1 MRGASKADFFR
12 FARRQLKN
20 FAGFKMR
27 LVTEA
32 SLRLKK
38 FGVHPCFSVVNS
50 PTNSMDTTRKPA
62 WLRAKLPSGPG
73 YAAVRKLADDN
84 QLHTVCQS
92 AQCPNLGECWSRG
105 TATVMI
111 LGNICTR
118 SCNFCAI
125 QTGRPTELD
134 LGEPARVADAV
145 AKMALRHCVITS
157 VARDE
162 LADGGASVWAATIR
176 AIRHRNPH
184 TAIEVLVPDFKG
196 RFEDV
201 DTVLDAKPDIFN
213 HNVETVERLQ
223 KPVRVQARYDRSRSV
238 LRHAKSRGF
247 TTKTGIMLGLGE
259 ERHEIERTLRDIASD
274 QTDILTLGQYLQP
287 TPKHLPVNRWVTPEE
302 FKQWK
307 EFGLSIGLGVV
318 ESGPLVR
325 SSYHAD
331 EQSQKYTGEEHLN
344 TSNAF
349 ASA

>member
-1 MRGASKADFFR
+1 MTVS
-12 FARRQLKN
+12 
-20 FAGFKMR
+20 
-27 LVTEA
+27 
-32 SLRLKK
+32 
-38 FGVHPCFSVVNS
+38 
-50 PTNSMDTTRKPA
+50 RKPS
-62 WLRAKLPSGPG
+62 WLRARLPGGPG
-73 YAAVRKLADDN
+73 YHAVRQLVEHHG
-84 QLHTVCQS
+84 LHTVCQS
-92 AQCPNLGECWSRG
+92 AQCPNLGECWARG

-134 LGEPARVADAV
+134 FGEPARVADAV
-145 AKMALRHCVITS
+145 ARMNLRHVVITS

-176 AIRHRNPH
+176 AVRHRNPQ

-196 RFEDV
+196 HLPDI
-201 DTVLDAKPDIFN
+201 DTVLAARPDIFN

-223 KPVRVQARYDRSRSV
+223 KPVRVQARYDRSRAV
-238 LRHAKSRGF
+238 LRHAKARGF

-259 ERHEIERTLRDIASD
+259 RRDEIEQTLRDIVSD
-274 QTDILTLGQYLQP
+274 GAEILTVGQYLQP
-287 TPKHLPVNRWVTPEE
+287 TPRHLPVARWVPPEE
-302 FKQWK
+302 FQYWK

-331 EQSQKYTGEEHLN
+331 EQSQKYTGVEHLN
-344 TSNAF
+344 TRNAL

>member
-1 MRGASKADFFR
+1 
-12 FARRQLKN
+12 
-20 FAGFKMR
+20 
-27 LVTEA
+27 
-32 SLRLKK
+32 
-38 FGVHPCFSVVNS
+38 
-50 PTNSMDTTRKPA
+50 MDTSRKPS

-73 YAAVRKLADDN
+73 YTAVRKLVDDRK
-84 QLHTVCQS
+84 LHTVCQS

-134 LGEPARVADAV
+134 LGEPARVAEAV
-145 AKMALRHCVITS
+145 AQMRLRHCVITS

-162 LADGGASVWAATIR
+162 LSDGGASVWAATIR
-176 AIRHRNPH
+176 AVRHRNPN

-196 RFEDV
+196 KTEDL

-223 KPVRVQARYDRSRSV
+223 KPVRVQARYDRSRAV
-238 LRHAKSRGF
+238 LQYAKSRGF

-259 ERHEIERTLRDIASD
+259 EHHEIEQTLRDLVSD
-274 QTDILTLGQYLQP
+274 KVDILTVGQYLQP
-287 TPKHLPVNRWVTPEE
+287 TPQHLPISRWVTPEE
-302 FKQWK
+302 FVHWK
-307 EFGLSIGLGVV
+307 NFGLGLGLGVV

-331 EQSQKYTGEEHLN
+331 EQSQKYTGIDHLN
-344 TSNAF
+344 TENAL
-349 ASA
+349 AGAK

>member
-1 MRGASKADFFR
+1 
-12 FARRQLKN
+12 
-20 FAGFKMR
+20 
-27 LVTEA
+27 
-32 SLRLKK
+32 
-38 FGVHPCFSVVNS
+38 
-50 PTNSMDTTRKPA
+50 MDTSRKPS

-73 YAAVRKLADDN
+73 YAAVRKLVDERK
-84 QLHTVCQS
+84 LHTVCQS

-134 LGEPARVADAV
+134 LGEPARVAEAV
-145 AKMALRHCVITS
+145 AQMRLRHCVITS

-162 LADGGASVWAATIR
+162 LSDGGASVWAATIR
-176 AIRHRNPH
+176 AVRYRNPA

-196 RFEDV
+196 KTADI
-201 DTVLDAKPDIFN
+201 DTVLDAQPDIFN

-223 KPVRVQARYDRSRSV
+223 KPVRVQARYDRSRAV
-238 LRHAKSRGF
+238 LQQAKRRGF

-259 ERHEIERTLRDIASD
+259 ERHEIEQTLRDLVSD
-274 QTDILTLGQYLQP
+274 KVDILTVGQYLQP
-287 TPKHLPVNRWVTPEE
+287 TPQHLPIERWVTPEE
-302 FKQWK
+302 FVHWK

-318 ESGPLVR
+318 ESGALVR

-331 EQSQKYTGEEHLN
+331 EQSQKYTGIDHLN
-344 TSNAF
+344 TENAF
-349 ASA
+349 AGV